1 VVSSFGTGVL
11 YERANATAADVD
23 PTAVPP
29 KIQNTVPAL
38 ELPRGRKGRWVKVD
52 DPLAGFDVEKYH
64 SCKAFDAKD
73 VQNNSQIARI
83 QSWQW
88 EGLNPDV
95 MDVKRNEVYDA
106 AKKCLS
112 GKIIAFVGDSMSR
125 QMHHAGVCL
134 LHSVGHD
141 TWEEDAELVIQTFPN
156 EAAFLKRQ
164 ECWRFPSM
172 ENAQWC
178 YVMNHWLVGDL
189 RSPLQVRNVA
199 LNRDRELDWQRLG
212 GLTEQWARRN
222 PPPDVMMFS
231 GGTWYLSYRPNNY
244 DTWVPHLTKAYR
256 GMLDR
261 LEELFQAQVL
271 NVNVTYIIFRTI
283 NQHHMR
289 NGWHDQ
295 GGICTHDAPM
305 QHPEDDLYAPEYTSQ
320 FSENGAADLASKIL
334 HEEIALKPPSYNYWV
349 LDGQAVSKERSDS
362 HPGGVDCYHYIFPS
376 VPDVWNRI
384 MIKHLCK
391 WYGH

>member
-1 VVSSFGTGVL
+1 MPNSFWNSTQFLGCILLVVSSFGTGVL

-189 RSPLQVRNVA
+189 RSPLQNNQPA
-199 LNRDRELDWQRLG
+199 SHAERL
-212 GLTEQWARRN
+212 ARSR
-222 PPPDVMMFS
+222 
-231 GGTWYLSYRPNNY
+231 R
-244 DTWVPHLTKAYR
+244 HLHA
-256 GMLDR
+256 
-261 LEELFQAQVL
+261 
-271 NVNVTYIIFRTI
+271 
-283 NQHHMR
+283 
-289 NGWHDQ
+289 
-295 GGICTHDAPM
+295 
-305 QHPEDDLYAPEYTSQ
+305 
-320 FSENGAADLASKIL
+320 
-334 HEEIALKPPSYNYWV
+334 
-349 LDGQAVSKERSDS
+349 
-362 HPGGVDCYHYIFPS
+362 
-376 VPDVWNRI
+376 
-384 MIKHLCK
+384 
-391 WYGH
+391 